1 VAVSFI
7 DGGNRST
14 QRKLPI
20 CHKSVTNFITICQF
34 YWWRKSEYPDKTT
47 DLSQVSD
54 KLYHYM
60 SVVLVEEPGVPRE
73 NYRPVTSQWQTLS
86 LYVSF
91 IDGGNQSTQRK
102 LPTCHKSVTNFITIC
117 QFYWWR
123 KPEYPEKTTN
133 LSQVSDKLYHYMSV
147 LLMEETGVPSENYRP
162 VTSQWQTLSLYG
174 PYSLGAAVIYLMCN
188 EVWHSPNWR
197 CFCNNILYLNR
208 VSYIL
213 MCSTKPHK
221 INSIFIFFTSM
232 KYKVM
237 IDHWPVTSHWQTL
250 SHNVVSSTPCHERG
264 SNSQL

>member
-1 VAVSFI
+1 MSLLTIVQLYC
-7 DGGNRST
+7 GG
-14 QRKLPI
+14 
-20 CHKSVTNFITICQF
+20 
-34 YWWRKSEYPDKTT
+34 
-47 DLSQVSD
+47 
-54 KLYHYM
+54 
-60 SVVLVEEPGVPRE
+60 
-73 NYRPVTSQWQTLS
+73 
-86 LYVSF
+86 
-91 IDGGNQSTQRK
+91 
-102 LPTCHKSVTNFITIC
+102 

-147 LLMEETGVPSENYRP
+147 LLMEETGVPRENYRP

-188 EVWHSPNWR
+188 EVWHSPNSR

-221 INSIFIFFTSM
+221 INSIFILFTSM

-237 IDHWPVTSHWQTL
+237 IDMPQHYY
-250 SHNVVSSTPCHERG
+250 E
-264 SNSQL
+264 SQSGLYCWAEHIN

>member
-14 QRKLPI
+14 QRKLP
-20 CHKSVTNFITICQF
+20 
-34 YWWRKSEYPDKTT
+34 
-47 DLSQVSD
+47 
-54 KLYHYM
+54 
-60 SVVLVEEPGVPRE
+60 
-73 NYRPVTSQWQTLS
+73 
-86 LYVSF
+86 
-91 IDGGNQSTQRK
+91 
-102 LPTCHKSVTNFITIC
+102 TCHKSVTNFVTIC

-147 LLMEETGVPSENYRP
+147 LLMEETGVPRENYRP

-188 EVWHSPNWR
+188 EVWHSPNSR